1 MVVLLLR
8 ESARAPTPLIDARAR
23 ASFTRARELHASPRA
38 QFQWL
43 RIGDTGNFHKRD
55 SYVSEHTN
63 ISLISTLLFTVAVS
77 GMFMAPEWTDWAS
90 IDDEDSWRLK
100 HLHEAY
106 GFFWCFATFCEL
118 SASFISLIFLIGSN
132 EINTEVQFEH
142 FQLASGIA
150 LRLPFVLSFAGFLFM
165 YVGLVLHLVLTYGD
179 TMAFCC
185 VLTCFF
191 FMFPFFYA
199 FLRMT
204 WALLVVHKTETHIKK
219 LQGIDHGAIEKVVKD
234 VRYFL
239 SGVTFMQMDVETISH
254 TLIHQGI
261 NVKLLLCMKDEDF
274 TSIPALGF
282 GDAIRI
288 REAAA
293 KQRVVWACVNVM
305 MEDLT
310 HGHQRAAFAMLI
322 RNVQSPPPPPI
333 AVPQKKEQGF
343 WPSSSS
349 DAGAHPLCSS

>member
-150 LRLPFVLSFAGFLFM
+150 LRLPFVLSFAA
-165 YVGLVLHLVLTYGD
+165 YDVLHV
-179 TMAFCC
+179 
-185 VLTCFF
+185 
-191 FMFPFFYA
+191 
-199 FLRMT
+199 
-204 WALLVVHKTETHIKK
+204 ALLYYKVHLVE
-219 LQGIDHGAIEKVVKD
+219 GA
-234 VRYFL
+234 RYARL
-239 SGVTFMQMDVETISH
+239 
-254 TLIHQGI
+254 
-261 NVKLLLCMKDEDF
+261 
-274 TSIPALGF
+274 
-282 GDAIRI
+282 
-288 REAAA
+288 AAA
-293 KQRVVWACVNVM
+293 AATLKASADAC
-305 MEDLT
+305 
-310 HGHQRAAFAMLI
+310 AAAALETDG
-322 RNVQSPPPPPI
+322 
-333 AVPQKKEQGF
+333 APQVY
-343 WPSSSS
+343 
-349 DAGAHPLCSS
+349 DAAWDSVALPDDRGP